1 MTASKSR
8 DQLATLKRGLAS
20 AYPVGWLGKLARDCN
35 SDVGLAVATLRFPK
49 GRVAVLLAA
58 IAGLSW
64 IDNTL
69 GSEVPI
75 YRAVYEVERNGK
87 SIGTS
92 EWTVTHDPERGLYR
106 FNSSF
111 KVKGMLRLL
120 SPKPVVEQSDF
131 IYENGEI
138 VPLEFWYQDG
148 SRRGEDNLHTRF
160 DWVRGLAFTT
170 SDGRSTELQ
179 LQPGI
184 LDRGSIHVAFM
195 LDMLS
200 SAGPG
205 GYAVADGDSVKLY
218 AYSLDGTQVLNTALG
233 SIETQA
239 FTRQRQGSSRGLLLW
254 VAPQLSFLPVRMEQ
268 QKNGRTE
275 MVFILQSVEGL

>member
-1 MTASKSR
+1 MT
-8 DQLATLKRGLAS
+8 
-20 AYPVGWLGKLARDCN
+20 
-35 SDVGLAVATLRFPK
+35 TLRFPK
-49 GRVAVLLAA
+49 GRVAVLLVA
-58 IAGLSW
+58 IASLSW
-64 IDNTL
+64 INTTL
-69 GSEVPI
+69 ASELPI
-75 YRAVYEVERNGK
+75 YRAVYEIERNGK
-87 SIGTS
+87 SSGTS
-92 EWTVTHDPERGLYR
+92 VWTITHDPERGIYS
-106 FNSSF
+106 FNSSL

-120 SPKPVVEQSDF
+120 MPKPVVERSDF

-148 SRRGEDNLHTRF
+148 TRKGDDNLHIRF
-160 DWVRGLAFTT
+160 DWERGLAFTT
-170 SDGRSTELQ
+170 GDGRTIELQ

-184 LDRGSIHVAFM
+184 LDQGSMQVAAM

-205 GYAVADGDSVKLY
+205 GYAIADGDSVKLY
-218 AYSLDGTQVLNTALG
+218 EYSPNGTQVLSTALG

-239 FTRQRQGSSRGLLLW
+239 FTRQRQGSSRRWLLW

-268 QKNGRTE
+268 QKNGRTA